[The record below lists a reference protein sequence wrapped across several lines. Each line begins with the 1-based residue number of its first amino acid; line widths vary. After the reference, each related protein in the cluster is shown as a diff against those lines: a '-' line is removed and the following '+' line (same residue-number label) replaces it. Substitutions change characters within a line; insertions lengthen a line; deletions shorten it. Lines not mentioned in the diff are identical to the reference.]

1 MARFVIAACLALFLF
16 HGARAETVQDVEAL
30 MAQAD
35 KVWGTKFAYI
45 EERLIKALEI
55 AERLTG
61 PSSATTEAVVN
72 KRGRNAF
79 NAGWYPLAERMFRRD
94 VVLSIALH
102 GDSVPAARAMGDL
115 AAALRE
121 QCKLDE
127 ASEQILDSIAMRRRI
142 LPPKD
147 YAWLASGYDNLSK
160 IRELQHRDD
169 DAIAAHGHIPL
180 PPYIRR
186 GDEANDRE
194 RYQTVFARAAGAVAA
209 ETADARAVVVVRA
222 RAAARAASNPP
233 PTIRGATQPKPTK
246 LHRHFTFVGSSS
258 TARR

>member
-169 DAIAAHGHIPL
+169 DAIAAQK
-180 PPYIRR
+180 
-186 GDEANDRE
+186 D
-194 RYQTVFARAAGAVAA
+194 AV
-209 ETADARAVVVVRA
+209 R
-222 RAAARAASNPP
+222 
-233 PTIRGATQPKPTK
+233 IATQAGGDRAWLEQRLACLQDAGRKAPCWPKPCK
-246 LHRHFTFVGSSS
+246 PVPIS
-258 TARR
+258 